1 MNLQAG
7 AAGRTEAA
15 PTPADRMR
23 LVALVVTHNRQAQ
36 LRVTVERLLAEDI
49 DALLVVDNASTD
61 GSSGY
66 LHQMT
71 DPRLHVLTL
80 AENLGGAGGFE
91 HGLREATRLFDPD
104 WCVLMDDDARPE
116 PGTLSR
122 FLSRASGLERDGYD
136 ALAGGVFY
144 PDGRICDMNRPSRNP
159 FWHLKDFVRT
169 AFGGGRDGFHV
180 KDDDYATLEPV
191 TIDAT
196 SFVGFFLS
204 RKGLVRAGYPDGK
217 LFIYAD
223 DVIYTLRMTKMGGKI
238 GFLPTLRFEHDCS
251 TYHTGGGDIYRPLWK
266 VYYNYRNSLF
276 AYREAAGP
284 VLFWPIFALAA
295 AKWHLRAR
303 HAGKDR
309 FAYLNLLHLALGDAM
324 RNRRDRSPAEIHRI
338 AALCK

>member
-7 AAGRTEAA
+7 AAGRTEAVH
-15 PTPADRMR
+15 TPADRMR

-66 LHQMT
+66 LDQMT

-295 AKWHLRAR
+295 AKWRLRAR

>member
-7 AAGRTEAA
+7 AAGRTEAVH
-15 PTPADRMR
+15 TPADRMR

-295 AKWHLRAR
+295 AKWRLRAR